1 VDETWELKKEAI
13 EHQNLSMLNNL
24 SFLSMTCSGFL
35 KLSWNATTIDTWSKR
50 VHQTLLFSWTEKS
63 TNY

>member
-1 VDETWELKKEAI
+1 MLIYLQVSHWVSFLCVDETWELKKEAI

-35 KLSWNATTIDTWSKR
+35 KLS
-50 VHQTLLFSWTEKS
+50 
-63 TNY
+63 